1 MSTIVLGTDGS
12 ELANK
17 AASAGLAILRE
28 AGTVLVVTVVDG
40 TDPSLVDDGSG
51 HAGPSMQP
59 EEFASMRDRLIA
71 AGRDIVDDSARE
83 LGGGVETRV
92 LEGSPGAALCDL
104 AREVSAAA
112 IVMGSRGRGGLRR
125 AVLGSVSDY
134 VVRHAPCPVLVV
146 RSDDD

>member
-83 LGGGVETRV
+83 LGGGVEPRV
-92 LEGSPGAALCDL
+92 VEGSPGAALCDL